1 MEEFGFTLGDFFVL
15 CSLLLGS
22 LMGLSL
28 GLVKAVLFGAS
39 WVGAG
44 IVTFYSYEQL
54 KPYFGELFE
63 TQLYVD
69 IGSVVSVFVVCLVL
83 LFWLFSLVWRAV
95 RRSEFSGLGRSLG
108 FLGGLMVGVFL
119 VCIAY
124 LGAIWMWSEEDL
136 PAAIAKAR
144 SRPYLEIGA
153 HKISSFLP
161 GPAGERA
168 KSVVGDTSQR
178 LKDAME
184 TERAMRKL
192 IENTPKIEDNPISK
206 QKGYAVPF
214 RRDLD
219 RLIESKQK

>member
-1 MEEFGFTLGDFFVL
+1 MLAIYDLSGAPGD
-15 CSLLLGS
+15 SG
-22 LMGLSL
+22 
-28 GLVKAVLFGAS
+28 GLVTLDRYE
-39 WVGAG
+39 
-44 IVTFYSYEQL
+44 TFHT
-54 KPYFGELFE
+54 YFAQVFE
-63 TQLYVD
+63 NQSYVD

-95 RRSEFSGLGRSLG
+95 RRSEFSGLDRSLG